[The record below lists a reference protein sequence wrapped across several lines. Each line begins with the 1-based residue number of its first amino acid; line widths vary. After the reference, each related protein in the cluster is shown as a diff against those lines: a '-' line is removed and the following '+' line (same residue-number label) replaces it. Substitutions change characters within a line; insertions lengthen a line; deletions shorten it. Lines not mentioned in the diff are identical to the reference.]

1 MEAAAR
7 LTAAAALA
15 APWFSTSATP
25 TEDAAGAARVCS
37 GVNLPTAVPAVTRSP
52 VPEVTRS
59 PVPAGKQ
66 AISTNP
72 RTRTSPNSVVSPLPS
87 PARSDSKRRFSKVEK
102 RDSTP
107 SPFSVRPMQVPCSSS
122 ASILA
127 ASDRPSIAALS
138 RQLSLDERLSFE
150 YGLPRSP
157 RTTASSRTSTLRYP
171 VSDAEIIT
179 DRSTPEDL
187 DDALLPPTDELGE
200 IDDISMRSP
209 LVGAGAIPTGLPEE
223 FALLE
228 ADATADEFGIDM
240 ASAIE
245 TWKANQAAGGVAD
258 ESLDVSR
265 ASTVCRGLQGL
276 GLDRKHSELDE
287 TSGSLFLDSTAE
299 DQCGQAAWGRG
310 RMHSYSSALTS
321 VGEATNDSSALA
333 RMAEREAKPG
343 VPTPSVSAL
352 EGQCADDET
361 ESRLSSF
368 GSRAAAATTASDGR
382 QPIPGDGEFEGG
394 DLEGGE
400 LEHHLNILHMTFLH
414 TLLEDEELSGVQREL
429 VCRHLQGTQQLQ
441 AQLQGDDISVAA
453 AAAMADVPMADSAA
467 ATALPMP
474 ARRAMRASSFPL
486 VTMRNTFSDK
496 RQEPGRRARTDS
508 LTADER
514 IGVLRKGLRT
524 MFREHPKTPLTSEQ
538 QTEQQR
544 KLSLPTALCPSCRIA
559 PNQRAST

>member
-1 MEAAAR
+1 M
-7 LTAAAALA
+7 
-15 APWFSTSATP
+15 
-25 TEDAAGAARVCS
+25 
-37 GVNLPTAVPAVTRSP
+37 
-52 VPEVTRS
+52 
-59 PVPAGKQ
+59 
-66 AISTNP
+66 
-72 RTRTSPNSVVSPLPS
+72 VSPLPS

-107 SPFSVRPMQVPCSSS
+107 SPFSVRPLQVPCSSS

-157 RTTASSRTSTLRYP
+157 RTTASSRTSSLRYP

-200 IDDISMRSP
+200 IGDISMRSP
-209 LVGAGAIPTGLPEE
+209 LAGAGAVPTGLPEE

-287 TSGSLFLDSTAE
+287 TERMFRNSTAG
-299 DQCGQAAWGRG
+299 DQCGQAACTPTRG
-310 RMHSYSSALTS
+310 RMHSYSSALAS
-321 VGEATNDSSALA
+321 VGEATDGSGAHA
-333 RMAEREAKPG
+333 RVAERGEAKPG
-343 VPTPSVSAL
+343 APASSMSVP
-352 EGQCADDET
+352 EGHRGDDET
-361 ESRLSSF
+361 ESLLSSF

-414 TLLEDEELSGVQREL
+414 TLLEDEEMSGVQREL
-429 VCRHLQGTQQLQ
+429 VCRHLQGTRQLQ
-441 AQLQGDDISVAA
+441 AQLQGDGISVAA
-453 AAAMADVPMADSAA
+453 ATAMADVPMADSAA
-467 ATALPMP
+467 AAALLMP
-474 ARRAMRASSFPL
+474 GRRAMRASSFPL
-486 VTMRNTFSDK
+486 VTVRNTFSDK
-496 RQEPGRRARTDS
+496 SQEPGRRARTDS
-508 LTADER
+508 LSADER

-524 MFREHPKTPLTSEQ
+524 MFCEHPKAPLTSKQ
-538 QTEQQR
+538 QDEQR
-544 KLSLPTALCPSCRIA
+544 KLSFQSHLPTALCPSCRIA
-559 PNQRAST
+559 PNQRT

>member
-1 MEAAAR
+1 MEVAAR
-7 LTAAAALA
+7 LTAAAALS
-15 APWFSTSATP
+15 APWFSTSVTP
-25 TEDAAGAARVCS
+25 SEDAAGLARTCS
-37 GVNLPTAVPAVTRSP
+37 GANLPIAAPAVTRSSAP
-52 VPEVTRS
+52 AVTQSPMPE
-59 PVPAGKQ
+59 GKL
-66 AISTNP
+66 ALPNTPPPGP
-72 RTRTSPNSVVSPLPS
+72 RRRTSPSSVVPSPLPS
-87 PARSDSKRRFSKVEK
+87 PLAKSESKRRFSRVE
-102 RDSTP
+102 RRNSTP
-107 SPFSVRPMQVPCSSS
+107 SPFSVRPLQVPCSSS
-122 ASILA
+122 SSSLA
-127 ASDRPSIAALS
+127 ASDRPSVDQ
-138 RQLSLDERLSFE
+138 RLSLA
-150 YGLPRSP
+150 YGLRPP
-157 RTTASSRTSTLRYP
+157 QTAASSGSSPL
-171 VSDAEIIT
+171 
-179 DRSTPEDL
+179 TPMSQDL
-187 DDALLPPTDELGE
+187 DDALVLPRADELGE

-209 LVGAGAIPTGLPEE
+209 ITGAGVIPTDSPEE
-223 FALLE
+223 FALLDGDE
-228 ADATADEFGIDM
+228 TTDEFGIDM